1 MITILMKGKGDSVMG
16 KDNKDYKEIKGVK
29 QVDVYNKEQLISSK
43 KFMNS
48 KDVLSALLEDDK
60 EYSESEVNEII
71 ENFMKGKVK

>member
-1 MITILMKGKGDSVMG
+1 MG

-29 QVDVYNKEQLISSK
+29 QVDVYNKEQLFSSK

>member
-1 MITILMKGKGDSVMG
+1 MG

-43 KFMNS
+43 KFMNN
-48 KDVLSALLEDDK
+48 KDVLSVLLEDDK
-60 EYSESEVNEII
+60 EYSESEVNEIV

>member
-1 MITILMKGKGDSVMG
+1 MG

-43 KFMNS
+43 KFMNN

-60 EYSESEVNEII
+60 EYSESKVNEII

>member
-1 MITILMKGKGDSVMG
+1 MG
-16 KDNKDYKEIKGVK
+16 KENLKKEEKEVIVKDKFT
-29 QVDVYNKEQLISSK
+29 KEQLISSK
-43 KFMNS
+43 KFSNN

>member
-1 MITILMKGKGDSVMG
+1 MG

-29 QVDVYNKEQLISSK
+29 QVDVFNKEQLISSK
-43 KFMNS
+43 KFMNN
-48 KDVLSALLEDDK
+48 KDVLYALLEDNK

>member
-1 MITILMKGKGDSVMG
+1 MG

-60 EYSESEVNEII
+60 VNEII